1 MADYRASQKEARRL
15 HAREATFGPDPRRSR
30 GSLLA
35 ELSTGRGPIAPSR
48 ADEWSPGVGYED

>member
-1 MADYRASQKEARRL
+1 MAAYKASQKEARRL

-35 ELSTGRGPIAPSR
+35 ELSTGRGTHRPIAR
-48 ADEWSPGVGYED
+48 R